1 MSIASVH
8 STITLQFIA
17 ANCSKMNLLEIAA
30 PFEVSKRLLI
40 EYQSMVYGFSI
51 VEPNCSVKMLK
62 MSVKIRQT
70 YFARPQ
76 YHASSTIKL
85 LSAQAYKHVD

>member
-1 MSIASVH
+1 
-8 STITLQFIA
+8 
-17 ANCSKMNLLEIAA
+17 MNLLEIAA

-62 MSVKIRQT
+62 MSVK
-70 YFARPQ
+70 
-76 YHASSTIKL
+76 SGKSTLQDHNIML
-85 LSAQAYKHVD
+85 AAL